1 MDHDDIISTPSMAGH
16 EVFHDAT
23 VRFTDDF
30 VNSLPR
36 KLLEYSNVIQK
47 IFKLTLNECGK
58 FNKSQINNFNTA
70 NVGKN
75 TTLSCFIYILTI
87 LQDLQLIL
95 GLGCLSYC

>member
-1 MDHDDIISTPSMAGH
+1 M
-16 EVFHDAT
+16 FHDAT

-58 FNKSQINNFNTA
+58 FNKSQIDNFNTA

-87 LQDLQLIL
+87 LQDLQLMS

>member
-58 FNKSQINNFNTA
+58 FNKSQIDNFNTA

-75 TTLSCFIYILTI
+75 TTLSCFTYILTR
-87 LQDLQLIL
+87 LPDL
-95 GLGCLSYC
+95 

>member
-16 EVFHDAT
+16 QVFHDAT

-58 FNKSQINNFNTA
+58 FNKSQIDNFNTA

-75 TTLSCFIYILTI
+75 TTLSCFIYILTR
-87 LQDLQLIL
+87 LPDL
-95 GLGCLSYC
+95 